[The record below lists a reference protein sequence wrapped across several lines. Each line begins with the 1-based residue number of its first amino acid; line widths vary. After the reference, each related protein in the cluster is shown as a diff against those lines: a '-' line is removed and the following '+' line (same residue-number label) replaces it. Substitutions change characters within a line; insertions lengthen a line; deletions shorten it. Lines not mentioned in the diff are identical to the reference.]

1 MLGINDIKM
10 APPLKRLRQAGSDS
24 SESEGENDSG
34 EMGSSGLSEIGDDK
48 TEYESDSGSQ
58 ELEAEEDDGIE
69 EEEEDD
75 EYEQEEEDV
84 MQEDELYR
92 DADMDEEEEEIIQSS
107 PATLPSRANKITLR
121 KTSAPTHS
129 TIAQSSTQRQQQH
142 PNEVTATASST
153 VPSPSF
159 KLKLKLADRKQLPS
173 SPLTASASQNNSKDQ
188 QAYRT
193 SKQISRLKKEA
204 SLADSDTAS
213 SDRDFDDVMLPN
225 ARSEGEDED
234 KEDEEEDSLTSESSD
249 EPVDFSRLTNRQRA
263 KYDETVNTESDLLSL
278 PNEIQRKT
286 KYTEAEEQLKKSES
300 ARRRKNQSEQKL
312 EEQKIET
319 INKLLK
325 RQAKSTRRGARPSGV
340 DTPAS
345 DDETAS
351 QAQFI
356 APADIRPKLPP
367 NMSRWINTARGS
379 VLAIPEGW
387 EGIEIVGV
395 NV

>member
-1 MLGINDIKM
+1 M
-10 APPLKRLRQAGSDS
+10 APPLKRLRQQAGSGS
-24 SESEGENDSG
+24 SDSEGDNDSG
-34 EMGSSGLSEIGDDK
+34 GMGSSGLSEVGDDK
-48 TEYESDSGSQ
+48 TEYESDSGSE
-58 ELEAEEDDGIE
+58 ELEAEEDDGIG

-92 DADMDEEEEEIIQSS
+92 DVDMDDDEEILQSS
-107 PATLPSRANKITLR
+107 PVTLPSRANKITLR

-129 TIAQSSTQRQQQH
+129 TTAQSSTQQPQQQEQQQ
-142 PNEVTATASST
+142 PKEVTAAASST

-173 SPLTASASQNNSKDQ
+173 SPLSASASQQNSKVQ

-204 SLADSDTAS
+204 SVADSDTAS
-213 SDRDFDDVMLPN
+213 SDRDFDDGMLPS
-225 ARSEGEDED
+225 ARSAGEDED
-234 KEDEEEDSLTSESSD
+234 KEEEEEEEEDSLTSESSD

-263 KYDETVNTESDLLSL
+263 KYDETVGTESDLLSL

-351 QAQFI
+351 QAPVI
-356 APADIRPKLPP
+356 APADLRPKLPP
-367 NMSRWINTARGS
+367 NMSRWVNSASGS
-379 VLAIPEGW
+379 VLAIPESW
-387 EGIEIVGV
+387 DGIEIVGV